1 MLYLVLFFLIGF
13 MVGSTIMEYVVKT
26 NMIDIFCC
34 FIRLYGLTEKDLEDE
49 NFKIEEFKTIFLLQ
63 KLKEFFEIASNDKM
77 LKEIKK
83 DLAEEG
89 R

>member
-34 FIRLYGLTEKDLEDE
+34 FIRLYGLTEKDLEE
-49 NFKIEEFKTIFLLQ
+49 NNYNVEEFKTIFLLQ

-77 LKEIKK
+77 LKGIKK
-83 DLAEEG
+83 DLEEEG

>member
-13 MVGSTIMEYVVKT
+13 MIGSTIMEYVVKT

-49 NFKIEEFKTIFLLQ
+49 NFKIEEFKSNFLLQ
-63 KLKEFFEIASNDKM
+63 KLKEFFKIASNDKM
-77 LKEIKK
+77 LKGIKK
-83 DLAEEG
+83 DLEEEG